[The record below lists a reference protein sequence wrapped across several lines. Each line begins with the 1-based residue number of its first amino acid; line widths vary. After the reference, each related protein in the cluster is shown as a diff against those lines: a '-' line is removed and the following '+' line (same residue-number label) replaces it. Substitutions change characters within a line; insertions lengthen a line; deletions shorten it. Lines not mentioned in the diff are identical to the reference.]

1 MKMYYCSFKIVDAT
15 LRSRSNAVNLIF
27 RSSTQYTYTEGCLKC
42 SAQCLSVARF
52 VGSLVIAFDI
62 KFQEVIRLNSN
73 ERIYY
78 TYRVYVSTQYVL
90 TQQGLIFLYMKY
102 LKVQFSSSAA
112 NLQKSQQRSF
122 FAKDA
127 QTLHTPVSRGNC
139 HLFHDST
146 MADKY
151 VHTASYTCTLV
162 YL

>member
-1 MKMYYCSFKIVDAT
+1 MKMYYSSFKIVD
-15 LRSRSNAVNLIF
+15 VNLIF
-27 RSSTQYTYTEGCLKC
+27 RSSTQYTYTEGCSKC

-78 TYRVYVSTQYVL
+78 TYRYVSISTQYVL
-90 TQQGLIFLYMKY
+90 TQQGLIFLCMKY